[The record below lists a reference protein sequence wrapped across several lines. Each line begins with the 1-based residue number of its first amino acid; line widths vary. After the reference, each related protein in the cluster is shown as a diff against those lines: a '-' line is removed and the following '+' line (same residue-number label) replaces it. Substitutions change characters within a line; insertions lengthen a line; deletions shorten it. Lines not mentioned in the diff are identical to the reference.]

1 MEISKKQ
8 YNFTPEGG
16 RILIS
21 EPFLN
26 DPNFR
31 KTVVLLCEHE
41 REGSFGFILNRL
53 LDMQTSDIIPDLLQS
68 DFPVYFGGPVE
79 PNTLHFIHKC
89 GLLIEDAFPIGN
101 GLYWGGNIE
110 TINQVINSGQ
120 AKISDFKFFVGYSG
134 WGEGQLEFEIEQKA
148 WWLAKPSVNLV
159 FLENTEEIWPTAVR
173 NLGPD
178 FAYLAD
184 SPEDFLWN

>member
-1 MEISKKQ
+1 MSTCKIR
-8 YNFTPEGG
+8 N
-16 RILIS
+16 
-21 EPFLN
+21 
-26 DPNFR
+26 
-31 KTVVLLCEHE
+31 V
-41 REGSFGFILNRL
+41 
-53 LDMQTSDIIPDLLQS
+53 
-68 DFPVYFGGPVE
+68 
-79 PNTLHFIHKC
+79 
-89 GLLIEDAFPIGN
+89 
-101 GLYWGGNIE
+101 GNIE

-148 WWLAKPSVNLV
+148 WWLAKPTVNLV
-159 FLENTEEIWPTAVR
+159 FLENIEEIWPTAVR